1 MHRPSGR
8 WFGADD
14 MVSSKATRR
23 ASPAVVVA
31 ICFAVAALEGY
42 DIQAFGVAAPKIVA
56 ELSLDAGQM
65 GWAASVAM
73 LGLVIGAF
81 IGGWLADRVGRKPV
95 LLVSTAMF
103 GVFSAITA
111 LSPNYDALI
120 LARLATGL
128 GFGGAMPNMIAIA
141 AEISAPKRRAAAVTT
156 MFCGMP
162 AGGSAVALI
171 AGIAGEAL
179 DWRAIFYLGGLL
191 PLLLVPVIYF
201 VMPETKP
208 EHDPTADR
216 RAGYALFGEGRGPSS
231 VVLWLVVMLTLA
243 VLYLMLNWLPTLVV
257 EKGLT
262 AGDGAMASLSFNLTS
277 IVGALFVGFLVDK
290 VGFRWPLT
298 VAYLL
303 LAGAM
308 LALAAAQGRGPILAL
323 AGLAGFMVLGAQ
335 YALYALAPMLYPP
348 HVRAFGAG
356 SAVAVGR
363 FGSIA
368 GPLVAGQFRQSG
380 LGPGEVF
387 AAITPA
393 VLAAAAAVFAL
404 SFLAKPHED

>member
-1 MHRPSGR
+1 
-8 WFGADD
+8 
-14 MVSSKATRR
+14 MVSSEATRR
-23 ASPAVVVA
+23 ASPALVVA

-56 ELSLDAGQM
+56 ELALDAGQM

-81 IGGWLADRVGRKPV
+81 AGGWLADRIGRKPV

-103 GVFSAITA
+103 GVFSAVTA

-128 GFGGAMPNMIAIA
+128 GFGGAMPNLIAIA
-141 AEISAPKRRAAAVTT
+141 TEISPPKRRAAAVTT

-171 AGIAGEAL
+171 AGMAGEAL

-191 PLLLVPVIYF
+191 PLLLAPVIYF
-201 VMPETKP
+201 VLPETRP
-208 EHDPTADR
+208 QHDPAADK
-216 RAGYALFGEGRGPSS
+216 RATFALFGEGRAPAS
-231 VVLWLVVMLTLA
+231 VMLWLVVMLTLA

-257 EKGLT
+257 AKGLT
-262 AGDGAMASLSFNLTS
+262 AADGAMASLSFNLTS
-277 IVGALFVGFLVDK
+277 IVGALFVGFLVDR

-298 VAYLL
+298 ATYLL
-303 LAGAM
+303 LAAGM
-308 LALAAAQGRGPILAL
+308 LALAAAQGRAPILIL
-323 AGLAGFMVLGAQ
+323 AGVTGFMVLGAQ

-348 HVRAFGAG
+348 QVRAFGAG

-368 GPLVAGQFRQSG
+368 GPLVAGQFRQAG

-387 AAITPA
+387 AAMTPA
-393 VLAAAAAVFAL
+393 VLLAAAAVFAL
-404 SFLAKPHED
+404 SFLAKPHEG